1 MAKLFSIRPALT
13 LKGREFKGLRGWTG
27 KPFHPPFTDFPI
39 VGYIFA
45 GIFDVL
51 SFLLADRPG
60 DVPRDLY
67 IAATYTLTGGAI
79 VSAATIVTGF
89 WDWWKGID
97 RDNSAPLGRA
107 KHTQVWRTINW
118 HATVMMVVSAIVIV
132 DLILR
137 WSNYDASSSDLTI
150 MLLSVVAAL
159 LVSFGSF
166 YGGELVF
173 DFQFNVE
180 SLEGSTAWDETEK
193 DQFPADR
200 PQSEW

>member
-1 MAKLFSIRPALT
+1 MTKLFSIRPGVT
-13 LKGREFKGLRGWTG
+13 LKGREFKGLRGWAG

-51 SFLLADRPG
+51 SFLLRARSG
-60 DVPRDLY
+60 DLSRDLY
-67 IAATYTLTGGAI
+67 VAATYAMSAGAI
-79 VSAATIVTGF
+79 ASVATIVTGF

-97 RDNSAPLGRA
+97 REKTGPLGKA

-118 HATVMMVVSAIVIV
+118 HATVMVVVSAIVVV

-137 WSNYDASSSDLTI
+137 WTNYNALSADVGVMA
-150 MLLSVVAAL
+150 LSVAAAL

-180 SLEGSTAWDETEK
+180 SLEGSTAWDETEV
-193 DQFPADR
+193 DQLPADR